1 MFAAIDAFGNRS
13 HIARLFPAKKGH
25 VDVGEREGK
34 GDGAACAATEADDGH
49 WSIVAACT
57 VGVGAVGNESA
68 RGVAIRI
75 DRAVVAPASTV
86 GRWSVCREPTVGGW
100 LAAAGFTLHYW
111 LVGPGPTPRAAAIQ
125 ALRRIA
131 YLLER
136 AREPTYR
143 VRAFRNAAAVVEGL
157 SDSELGERAARGT
170 LTALG
175 GIGDVTATV
184 IAESARGEQPTY
196 LRRLE
201 ATRDQDLDAAASE
214 LLGALRG
221 DCHVHSDWSDGGSPI
236 REMAEAA
243 RDLGHRYIALTDHS
257 RNLTVAHGLSAERL
271 REQLLLVRALND
283 EMAPFRI
290 LTGIEVDITEDGELD
305 QEGDLLAEL
314 DVVVASVHSKLRS
327 PRDVMTQR
335 MVRAIANPHMDI
347 LGHCTGR
354 IVVGRGRPESE
365 FDAEIVFAA
374 CERFGVAVEI
384 NSRPE
389 RLDPPK
395 RLLRLAHE
403 MGCRFTVDTDA
414 HAPGQLE
421 WQINGCER
429 AVLCGVPPGLILN
442 TLDSVSLLDWTRD
455 HGPVR

>member
-1 MFAAIDAFGNRS
+1 
-13 HIARLFPAKKGH
+13 
-25 VDVGEREGK
+25 VE
-34 GDGAACAATEADDGH
+34 
-49 WSIVAACT
+49 
-57 VGVGAVGNESA
+57 
-68 RGVAIRI
+68 
-75 DRAVVAPASTV
+75 
-86 GRWSVCREPTVGGW
+86 
-100 LAAAGFTLHYW
+100 
-111 LVGPGPTPRAAAIQ
+111 

-143 VRAFRNAAAVVEGL
+143 VRAFRNAAAVVEDL
-157 SDSELGERAARGT
+157 SDTELDERIARGT
-170 LTALG
+170 LTALS
-175 GIGDVTATV
+175 GIGDVTATA
-184 IAESARGEQPTY
+184 ITESARGEQPTY

-201 ATRDQDLDAAASE
+201 PTRDQDLDAAANA
-214 LLGALRG
+214 LRAALRG

-243 RDLGHRYIALTDHS
+243 RDLGHRYMALTDHS
-257 RNLTVAHGLSAERL
+257 RNLTVARGLSAERL
-271 REQLLLVRALND
+271 REQLRFVRALND
-283 EMAPFRI
+283 ELAPFRI

-305 QEGDLLAEL
+305 QEEELLAEL
-314 DVVVASVHSKLRS
+314 GIVVASVHSKLRS
-327 PRDVMTQR
+327 PRDVMTER

-365 FDAEIVFAA
+365 FDPELVFAA

-403 MGCRFTVDTDA
+403 MGCRFSIDTDA

-429 AVLCGVPPGLILN
+429 SALCGVQPGSIVN
-442 TLDSVSLLDWTRD
+442 TLDAESLLNWTQD
-455 HGPVR
+455 HAPGGEREKGLEPSTSSLEVTRW